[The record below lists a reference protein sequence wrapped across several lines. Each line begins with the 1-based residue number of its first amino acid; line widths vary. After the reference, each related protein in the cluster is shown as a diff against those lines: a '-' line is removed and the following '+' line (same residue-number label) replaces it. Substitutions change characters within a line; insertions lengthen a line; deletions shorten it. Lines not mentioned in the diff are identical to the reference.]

1 MWMAWSPSDQGSRT
15 TEVNNYLKN
24 VLFFLAWGVRGPL
37 KLISS
42 IEKYPKKSG
51 YKAENNIT

>member
-1 MWMAWSPSDQGSRT
+1 MAWSPSDQGSRT

-24 VLFFLAWGVRGPL
+24 VLFFLAWGVCGPL

-51 YKAENNIT
+51 YKAENTIT

>member
-1 MWMAWSPSDQGSRT
+1 MAWSPSDQGRRT
-15 TEVNNYLKN
+15 TEVNNQLKN
-24 VLFFLAWGVRGPL
+24 VLFYLAWGVRGSL

-51 YKAENNIT
+51 YKAENTIT